1 MCVSD
6 VRYRIWSYNAGFSFS
21 LRILVF
27 NVPVLPFWK
36 KVSSLLFLLAETTNQ
51 SLWSLKVIEL
61 LNLRKIQRL
70 VGLLKLNC
78 VFTMIV
84 THKKGDMQEEKG
96 CHSMVVSVCVKL
108 RRSQLFWLVF
118 FNLIQTRVT
127 WENETESQLRS
138 YLHQTVLLGM
148 YLRLLNWLI
157 N

>member
-1 MCVSD
+1 MSQFFHFGRKYPAYC
-6 VRYRIWSYNAGFSFS
+6 FF
-21 LRILVF
+21 
-27 NVPVLPFWK
+27 
-36 KVSSLLFLLAETTNQ
+36 LAETTNQ

-61 LNLRKIQRL
+61 LSLRKIQKL

-127 WENETESQLRS
+127 WENGISTEELPTSDCAAGHVCETFKLAC
-138 YLHQTVLLGM
+138 
-148 YLRLLNWLI
+148 
-157 N
+157 